1 MDDEAKYKSYIFDF
15 LTYIYRRLP
24 LLTPLL
30 TEHGILVLTN
40 HATLV
45 STIIIS
51 KTNACF
57 YVTINL

>member
-30 TEHGILVLTN
+30 TEHGTLVLTN
-40 HATLV
+40 RGTLV
-45 STIIIS
+45 STIIN
-51 KTNACF
+51 KQNERLF
-57 YVTINL
+57 FMLQ